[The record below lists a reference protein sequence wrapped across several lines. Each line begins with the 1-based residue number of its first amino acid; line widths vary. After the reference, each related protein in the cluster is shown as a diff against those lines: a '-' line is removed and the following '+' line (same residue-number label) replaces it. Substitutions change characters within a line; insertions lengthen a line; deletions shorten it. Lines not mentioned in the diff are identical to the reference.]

1 MSDSTAEAARREAEA
16 YCDRVTPSISCTYGT
31 ITGSVLS
38 IIADAFVAGWEARN
52 TQVQVTDEPVFAEL
66 SEVIRLL
73 KGFVKDADAETS
85 PHSYLGILNRA
96 EAAIAAA
103 LEKREP

>member
-16 YCDRVTPSISCTYGT
+16 YCYRVTPSISCTYGT

-38 IIADAFVAGWEARN
+38 IIADAFVAGWEACN
-52 TQVQVTDEPVFAEL
+52 TQVQVTDDMVGAGAIAIGKAYASGVRSRHGL
-66 SEVIRLL
+66 
-73 KGFVKDADAETS
+73 
-85 PHSYLGILNRA
+85 A

-103 LEKREP
+103 LEKRERL